1 MVAGDTQV
9 GVDHIN
15 NGDVVWGYTII
26 FLMFLP
32 NLVFIL
38 WFTIASRGHLL
49 ETGTWGMILTAGS
62 VQVVTF
68 MR

>member
-15 NGDVVWGYTII
+15 NGDVVWDYTII
-26 FLMFLP
+26 FLIFLP

-38 WFTIASRGHLL
+38 WFTLANRGHLL
-49 ETGTWGMILTAGS
+49 EAGTWGMILTAGS